1 MGPLERADEVGFELS
16 FDLIVFLL
24 VFWSQLFIRDRVLTL
39 LLMKVPPG
47 VPECVVGQNRPASSD
62 KQHEEPGGHR
72 GAGRH
77 YSLIDGP
84 QFRHAPGYSGECKE
98 CHLTYTRS
106 GRCERACNDLP
117 AYTNTWKHKSEPWL
131 APRDESCIGFKELI
145 ESRCQIGSACILLIN
160 KANNCKA
167 ASIKSN

>member
-1 MGPLERADEVGFELS
+1 VLGPELLSSLRRA
-16 FDLIVFLL
+16 
-24 VFWSQLFIRDRVLTL
+24 L

-47 VPECVVGQNRPASSD
+47 VPECVVSRNRPASSD
-62 KQHEEPGGHR
+62 RQHEEPGGRR

-77 YSLIDGP
+77 CSIIDGP
-84 QFRHAPGYSGECKE
+84 QFHHALRDSRECRA

-117 AYTNTWKHKSEPWL
+117 AYTNTWKHKSEPWST
-131 APRDESCIGFKELI
+131 PRDDSCIGFKDLI
-145 ESRCQIGSACILLIN
+145 KSRCQIGSVCIRILIN

-167 ASIKSN
+167 ASIRSN